1 MLKMEGLAA
10 ALVESGWRE
19 GDSNMPWHWSVLN
32 LLSVSFFI
40 ANLPPLSSMRKVLL
54 ETFLHIRDFIF
65 IPSLLLILLCYYS
78 ADHIFN
84 FSNIL
89 IQSKLQIEKS

>member
-1 MLKMEGLAA
+1 MLQMEGLAA

-19 GDSNMPWHWSVLN
+19 EDSNRPRHWSALN
-32 LLSVSFFI
+32 LLPASFVP
-40 ANLPPLSSMRKVLL
+40 ANLPPLSSTRKVLL
-54 ETFLHIRDFIF
+54 ETFLRIRDFIF
-65 IPSLLLILLCYYS
+65 IPSLLLVFLCYYS